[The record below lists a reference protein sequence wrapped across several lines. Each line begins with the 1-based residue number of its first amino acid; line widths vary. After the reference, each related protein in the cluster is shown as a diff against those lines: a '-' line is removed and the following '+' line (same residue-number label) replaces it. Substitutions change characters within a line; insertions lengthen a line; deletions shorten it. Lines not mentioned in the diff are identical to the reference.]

1 MREPGMGLLWCT
13 GSPVIT
19 TTSPGFNSNCILF
32 IRRLL
37 DRLCEEEE
45 LDDDALEE
53 EELEELEEDD
63 DALEEEELEED
74 DDVLEEEEL
83 DFLFDVVWLGA

>member
-37 DRLCEEEE
+37 DRLREEEE

-53 EELEELEEDD
+53 ELDD
-63 DALEEEELEED
+63 EALEEELD
-74 DDVLEEEEL
+74 DEAL
-83 DFLFDVVWLGA
+83 DFLFDVVWLGT